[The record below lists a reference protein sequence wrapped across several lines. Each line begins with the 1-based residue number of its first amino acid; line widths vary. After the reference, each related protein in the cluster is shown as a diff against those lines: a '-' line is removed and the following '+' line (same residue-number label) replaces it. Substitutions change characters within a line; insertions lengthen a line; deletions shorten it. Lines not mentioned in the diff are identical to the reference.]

1 MTLARIDIRR
11 MLCTAALAAAV
22 SLFPVACSPPDG
34 PATPASATITTRSPL
49 ELECER
55 TLRYLESLIESHR
68 RSQDLPASTLAEAVE
83 LQRSAVGLVL
93 YEEYE
98 LALKLMDEAIAL
110 LGESP

>member
-1 MTLARIDIRR
+1 MTLARTDILRALR
-11 MLCTAALAAAV
+11 TAAIAAV
-22 SLFPVACSPPDG
+22 VPLLYGACSPPDG

-55 TLRYLESLIESHR
+55 TLLYLESLIESHR
-68 RSQDLPASTLAEAVE
+68 RSQDLPASALAEAVE

-93 YEEYE
+93 DEEYE